1 MTDPISDFLT
11 HLRNA
16 SKAGLAQC
24 VSPHSKLKESLAT
37 ILKAEGF
44 VRDVTTGTDENGHKT
59 VVVTMKYV
67 DNVPV
72 LTGLKRSST
81 PGRRLYTGYADI
93 RRSTYCYIISESTDR
108 QLQLLLLLLLLQR
121 GALLQFLLLLLLLL
135 RLGLLLV
142 LVQQSALRPEVACL
156 PRE

>member
-37 ILKAEGF
+37 ILKNEGF
-44 VRDVTTGTDENGHKT
+44 VREVASGTDANGHKT

-67 DNVPV
+67 DGSPV
-72 LTGLKRSST
+72 ITGLKRTST
-81 PGRRLYTGYADI
+81 PGRRIYSGY
-93 RRSTYCYIISESTDR
+93 SE
-108 QLQLLLLLLLLQR
+108 
-121 GALLQFLLLLLLLL
+121 
-135 RLGLLLV
+135 
-142 LVQQSALRPEVACL
+142 L
-156 PRE
+156 PRVLNGLGIAIVSTSKGLMKDQDARRQKLGGELVCTVW

>member
-24 VSPHSKLKESLAT
+24 VSPHSKLKESLAH

-67 DNVPV
+67 DSAPV

-93 RRSTYCYIISESTDR
+93 PRVLNGLGIAIISTSK
-108 QLQLLLLLLLLQR
+108 
-121 GALLQFLLLLLLLL
+121 
-135 RLGLLLV
+135 GLLKDQDARRQKLGGELV
-142 LVQQSALRPEVACL
+142 CTVW
-156 PRE
+156 